1 MAASVRPLPYLFLL
15 LPLLGS
21 AACGHHEA
29 AVASESVKPGINK
42 PFLEATDEDIQEFVG
57 IFEGESREIF
67 IARDNILAAL
77 ELKPGQ
83 AIGDIGAGTGLFEPM
98 FQERVGEGGK
108 VYAVD
113 ISPKMIEHLE
123 KRVQDE
129 DLKQV
134 EVVTCTET
142 TTGLA
147 AGSVDV
153 LFICDTYHHFEYPTQ
168 TLASLYENLRPGGTL
183 AVVDF
188 ERIEGVSR
196 KWILNHMRAGKEVFR
211 AEIEA
216 AGFEFVAEP
225 AIDGLDENYMLL
237 FRRP

>member
-1 MAASVRPLPYLFLL
+1 MASPTRPLPILFLL
-15 LPLLGS
+15 LPILGS
-21 AACGHHEA
+21 TACGHHEA
-29 AVASESVKPGINK
+29 AADGSVKPGINK

-67 IARDNILAAL
+67 VARDNILAAL

-83 AIGDIGAGTGLFEPM
+83 VIGDIGAGTGLFEPM
-98 FQERVGEGGK
+98 FQESVGVEGK

-113 ISPKMIEHLE
+113 LSPKMIEHLE
-123 KRVQDE
+123 KRVQE
-129 DLKQV
+129 EGLEQV

-142 TTGLA
+142 ATGLA
-147 AGSVDV
+147 AGSVDM

-168 TLASLYENLRPGGTL
+168 TLASLYDNLRPGGTL

-196 KWILNHMRAGKEVFR
+196 EWIMNHMRAGKEVFR

-216 AGFEFVAEP
+216 AGFEFLAEP
-225 AIDGLDENYMLL
+225 EIDGLHENYMLL

>member
-1 MAASVRPLPYLFLL
+1 MASRVRNLPFLFLL
-15 LPLLGS
+15 FSVLGS
-21 AACGHHEA
+21 AGCHHPEVA
-29 AVASESVKPGINK
+29 AEESVKPGINE
-42 PFLEATDEDIQEFVG
+42 PFLEASDEDIQEFVEL
-57 IFEGESREIF
+57 FEGESREIF
-67 IARDNILAAL
+67 TARENILAAL
-77 ELKPGQ
+77 DLKPGQ
-83 AIGDIGAGTGLFEPM
+83 AIGDIGAGTGLFEPL
-98 FQERVGEGGK
+98 FQESVGDGGK

-113 ISPKMIEHLE
+113 LSPKMIEHLQ
-123 KRVQDE
+123 KRVAEE

-134 EVVTCTET
+134 EVVACTET

-168 TLASLYENLRPGGTL
+168 TLASLYETLRPGGTL

-211 AEIEA
+211 EEIEA
-216 AGFEFVAEP
+216 AGFEFLAEP
-225 AIDGLDENYMLL
+225 AIEGLSENYMLL